1 MRIAIAPDSF
11 KGTLSAMEAAEEIE
25 RGLRRALPGLETV
38 LVPVA
43 DGGEGTVESVAD
55 ALDGRLVEVDV
66 HDPLGRPRKASL
78 AISGD
83 GTLAVL
89 EMASA
94 SGLPLLAPDERN
106 PLKTCTQGTGDLIKY
121 AMDRGVKKILAGIGG
136 SATNDAGTGMAR
148 VLGFR
153 FLDADGKELEP
164 GGGSLG
170 RLARIDAEGKDPRLS
185 EVEFEIAC
193 DVDNPLTGPKGASR
207 VFGPQKGATAEMV
220 ETLDGNLA
228 NFAAIVKRDLGADI
242 LEAPGAGAAGGLGGG
257 FMAFCGGSLR
267 SGAEM
272 VTEAVELGTRID
284 GCDLVITG
292 EGRMDSQT
300 AHGKTPAG
308 VAAVAR
314 TLGIPVIAI
323 CGSAGPGIQ
332 DLQKIG
338 IEAVFDAL
346 PEPISD
352 GDLPKRAPEILATCA
367 EQVGRLIALM
377 RS

>member
-11 KGTLSAMEAAEEIE
+11 KGTLSAQEAAEEIE
-25 RGLRRALPGLETV
+25 RGLKRALPGVETI

-43 DGGEGTVESVAD
+43 DGGEGTVESMAD

-83 GTLAVL
+83 GSLAVL

-121 AMDRGVKKILAGIGG
+121 AIDQGVKKILAGIGG

-153 FLDADGKELEP
+153 FLDTDGKELEP

-170 RLARIDAEGKDPRLS
+170 RLASIDADGRDPLLS
-185 EVEFEIAC
+185 GVEFEIAC

-207 VFGPQKGATAEMV
+207 VFGPQKGATPEMV
-220 ETLDGNLA
+220 VALDRNLA
-228 NFAAIVKRDLGADI
+228 NFAAVARRDLGADI

-257 FMAFCGGSLR
+257 FMAFCGGTLR

-272 VTEAVELGTRID
+272 VTEAVGLKSKIKGF
-284 GCDLVITG
+284 DLVITG

-314 TLGIPVIAI
+314 ELGIPVIAI

-332 DLQKIG
+332 ELRSIG

-346 PEPISD
+346 PEPVSEA
-352 GDLPKRAPEILATCA
+352 DLPKRAPEMLATCA
-367 EQVGRLIALM
+367 EQVGRLIALLKC
-377 RS
+377 

>member
-11 KGTLSAMEAAEEIE
+11 KGTLSAQEAAEQIDL
-25 RGLRRALPGLETV
+25 GIKRALPGVETV
-38 LVPVA
+38 LVPMA

-55 ALDGRLVEVDV
+55 ALDGKLVDVDV
-66 HDPLGRPRKASL
+66 HDPLGRPCKASL

-83 GTLAVL
+83 GKLAVL

-106 PLKTCTQGTGDLIKY
+106 PLVTCTRGTGDLIKY
-121 AMDRGVKKILAGIGG
+121 AIDQGVTKILAGIGG

-153 FLDADGKELEP
+153 FLDATGKDLEP

-170 RLARIDAEGKDPRLS
+170 RLGRIDGSGKDPRLS
-185 EVEFEIAC
+185 EVIFEIAC

-207 VFGPQKGATAEMV
+207 VFGPQKGATAQMV
-220 ETLDGNLA
+220 EELDRNLA
-228 NFAAIVKRDLGADI
+228 NFAAIAKRDLGVDI
-242 LEAPGAGAAGGLGGG
+242 LEVPGAGAAGGLGGG
-257 FMAFCGGSLR
+257 FMAFCGGRLR
-267 SGAEM
+267 SGVEM
-272 VTEAVELGTRID
+272 VTAAVGLEDKIKGF
-284 GCDLVITG
+284 DLVITG

-314 TLGIPVIAI
+314 GLNIPVIAI

-332 DLQKIG
+332 ELRGIG

-346 PEPISD
+346 PELVSEA
-352 GDLPKRAPEILATCA
+352 DLPKRAADMLATCA
-367 EQVGRLIALM
+367 EQVGNLMALM
-377 RS
+377 KR

>member
-11 KGTLSAMEAAEEIE
+11 KGTLSAQEAAEEIE
-25 RGLRRALPGLETV
+25 RGLKRALPGVETI

-43 DGGEGTVESVAD
+43 DGGEGTVESMAD

-83 GTLAVL
+83 GSLAVL

-106 PLKTCTQGTGDLIKY
+106 PLKTCTRGTGDLIKY
-121 AMDRGVKKILAGIGG
+121 AMDQGVKKILAGIGG

-170 RLARIDAEGKDPRLS
+170 RLASIDAGGKDPRLTR
-185 EVEFEIAC
+185 VEFEIAC

-207 VFGPQKGATAEMV
+207 VFGPQKGATPEMV
-220 ETLDGNLA
+220 EVLDQNLA
-228 NFAAIVKRDLGADI
+228 DFAAIVRRDLGADI

-257 FMAFCGGSLR
+257 FMAFCGGTLR

-272 VTEAVELGTRID
+272 VTEAVGLKSKIKD
-284 GCDLVITG
+284 FDLVITG

-314 TLGIPVIAI
+314 ELGIPVIAI

-332 DLQKIG
+332 ALRSIG

-346 PEPISD
+346 SEPVSEA
-352 GDLPKRAPEILATCA
+352 DLPKRAPEMLATCA

-377 RS
+377 KG